1 MAGNDQALSKTE
13 HFRDLIYLYVFKIE
27 KKVKRKKETKEY
39 IGEWGVIMFDCFTD
53 NIIIS
58 NNVSIMTKKNIFEEI
73 IWDQTHDYQGQDS
86 SRKIWMK
93 YIPRRHDYKWKVWT
107 EYETVT
113 WKVGKDWCNQ
123 RRRKKVRRRSML
135 MSEVLLYSKYDV
147 ECFRRK
153 MVWYIYYSSFLLS
166 NERKERVERESI

>member
-13 HFRDLIYLYVFKIE
+13 LFRDLIYLYVFKIE

-39 IGEWGVIMFDCFTD
+39 IGEWGIIMFDCFTD

-86 SRKIWMK
+86 SRKI
-93 YIPRRHDYKWKVWT
+93 
-107 EYETVT
+107 
-113 WKVGKDWCNQ
+113 
-123 RRRKKVRRRSML
+123 
-135 MSEVLLYSKYDV
+135 
-147 ECFRRK
+147 
-153 MVWYIYYSSFLLS
+153 
-166 NERKERVERESI
+166 

>member
-58 NNVSIMTKKNIFEEI
+58 NNVLIMTKKNIFEEI

-113 WKVGKDWCNQ
+113 WKVGKDRCNQ